1 MAKFASPER
10 QAASV
15 MKQLQGDAL
24 RSVGTVR
31 NYEQALTR
39 VSEFLQKNKLG
50 DLRSLTP
57 KKAVAYLEIRGQEI
71 GQKSLDM
78 ERQSI
83 QCMMQN
89 VTQKLAPTEKL
100 TVVKSEQTQILT
112 SRAYTAQQVEMIAA
126 AQTEKN
132 ALSTQIA
139 YAAGLRAHELLTIAR
154 ANEQAADAR
163 PSLDTKFEGRD
174 GVIYTVTG
182 KGGLTRNV
190 LLPANLAIQLE
201 NRRLDEVRTAVD
213 RGVFYQ
219 QRYDLNGGNRWSSSF
234 STASQRSLGWSAGAH
249 GVRHSYAQERMSEL
263 QKSGMTRDAAL
274 ETVSQEMGHF
284 RPEIT
289 ETYLR

>member
-1 MAKFASPER
+1 MAKFAAPVR

-15 MKQLQGDAL
+15 MKELQGDTL
-24 RSVGTVR
+24 RSIGTVR

-39 VSEFLQKNKLG
+39 VAEFLQSNKLD

-57 KKAVAYLEIRGQEI
+57 EKAVAYLEIRGQEV

-78 ERQSI
+78 ERQAI
-83 QCMMQN
+83 QSMMQN
-89 VTQKLAPTEKL
+89 VTNKLASTEKL
-100 TVVKSEQTQILT
+100 PVVKSEQSQILS
-112 SRAYTAQQVEMIAA
+112 SRAYTVDQVKIITA
-126 AQTEKN
+126 AQAEKN
-132 ALSTQIA
+132 AFSTQIA

-154 ANEQAADAR
+154 SNEQAPDAR
-163 PSLDTKFEGRD
+163 PALDTKFEGRD

-190 LLPANLAIQLE
+190 LLPASLAIQLE
-201 NRRLDEVRTAVD
+201 NRRLGEVRTAVD

-234 STASQRSLGWSAGAH
+234 STASQRALGWSAGAH

>member
-1 MAKFASPER
+1 MAKFASPAR

-15 MKQLQGDAL
+15 MKELQGDTL
-24 RSVGTVR
+24 RSIGTVR

-39 VSEFLQKNKLG
+39 VAEFLQSNKLD
-50 DLRSLTP
+50 DLRSLP
-57 KKAVAYLEIRGQEI
+57 PEKAVAYLEIRGQSI

-78 ERQSI
+78 ERQAI
-83 QCMMQN
+83 QSMMHN

-100 TVVKSEQTQILT
+100 PVVKSEQAQILT
-112 SRAYTAQQVEMIAA
+112 SRAYSTQQVEMIAA

-139 YAAGLRAHELLTIAR
+139 YAAGLRAHELLTISC

-163 PSLDTKFEGRD
+163 PALDTKFQCRE

-182 KGGLTRNV
+182 KGGLTRDV
-190 LLPANLAIQLE
+190 LLPANLATQLE
-201 NRRLDEVRTAVD
+201 SRRLSEARTIVD

-219 QRYDLNGGNRWSSSF
+219 QRYDLSGGNRWSSSF

-263 QKSGMTRDAAL
+263 QKSGMTRDVAL

>member
-1 MAKFASPER
+1 MAKFAAPER

-15 MKQLQGDAL
+15 MKQLQGDVL
-24 RSVGTVR
+24 RSIGTVR
-31 NYEQALTR
+31 NYEQSLTR
-39 VSEFLQKNKLG
+39 VSEFLQQNKLG

-57 KKAVAYLEIRGQEI
+57 EKAISYLELRGQEV

-78 ERQSI
+78 ERQAI

-89 VTQKLAPTEKL
+89 VTQKLAPAEKL
-100 TVVKSEQTQILT
+100 PVIKSEQTQILT

-139 YAAGLRAHELLTIAR
+139 YTAGLRAHELLTIAR
-154 ANEQAADAR
+154 ANEQAPDAR
-163 PSLDTKFEGRD
+163 PALDTKFGGRN
-174 GVIYTVTG
+174 GVIYTVMG

-190 LLPANLAIQLE
+190 LLPASLAIQLE
-201 NRRLDEVRTAVD
+201 NRRLGEVRTAVD

-234 STASQRSLGWSAGAH
+234 STASQRTLGWSAGAH

>member
-1 MAKFASPER
+1 
-10 QAASV
+10 
-15 MKQLQGDAL
+15 
-24 RSVGTVR
+24 
-31 NYEQALTR
+31 
-39 VSEFLQKNKLG
+39 
-50 DLRSLTP
+50 
-57 KKAVAYLEIRGQEI
+57 
-71 GQKSLDM
+71 
-78 ERQSI
+78 
-83 QCMMQN
+83 MQN
-89 VTQKLAPTEKL
+89 VTQKLTPTEKL
-100 TVVKSEQTQILT
+100 PIVKSEQTQILT
-112 SRAYTAQQVEMIAA
+112 SRAYTAQQVEIIAA

-139 YAAGLRAHELLTIAR
+139 YVAGLRAHELLTIAR

-163 PSLDTKFEGRD
+163 PALDTKFEGRD

>member
-1 MAKFASPER
+1 MAKFASPGR

-15 MKQLQGDAL
+15 MKQLQGDTL
-24 RSVGTVR
+24 RSVGTIR
-31 NYEQALTR
+31 NYEQSLTR
-39 VSEFLQKNKLG
+39 VSEFLQKNSLG

-57 KKAVAYLEIRGQEI
+57 EKAISYLEIRGQEV
-71 GQKSLDM
+71 GQKTVDM
-78 ERQSI
+78 ERQAI

-100 TVVKSEQTQILT
+100 PVVKSEQAQILN
-112 SRAYTAQQVEMIAA
+112 SRAYSKQQVEMIAA

-132 ALSTQIA
+132 AFSTQIA
-139 YAAGLRAHELLTIAR
+139 YAAGLRAHELLTITR
-154 ANEQAADAR
+154 TTEKPADAR
-163 PSLDTKFEGRD
+163 PSLDTKFSGRD
-174 GVIYTVTG
+174 GIIYTVTG
-182 KGGLTRNV
+182 KGGLTRNI

-201 NRRLDEVRTAVD
+201 NRRLETRTVAD

-219 QRYDLNGGNRWSSSF
+219 QRYDISGGNRWSSSF
-234 STASQRSLGWSAGAH
+234 TAASQRTLGWSSGAH

-274 ETVSQEMGHF
+274 EIVSQEMGHF

>member
-1 MAKFASPER
+1 MAKFAAPVR

-15 MKQLQGDAL
+15 MKALQGDTL
-24 RSVGTVR
+24 RSIGTVR
-31 NYEQALTR
+31 NYEQSLTR
-39 VSEFLQKNKLG
+39 VSEFLQQNKIG

-57 KKAVAYLEIRGQEI
+57 EKAISYLEIRGQTV

-78 ERQSI
+78 ERQAI

-89 VTQKLAPTEKL
+89 VTQKLALSERLP
-100 TVVKSEQTQILT
+100 VVKSEQTQILT

-126 AQTEKN
+126 SQTEKN

-154 ANEQAADAR
+154 SNEQAADAR
-163 PSLDTKFEGRD
+163 PSLDTKFQGRE

-182 KGGLTRNV
+182 KGGLTRDV

-201 NRRLDEVRTAVD
+201 SRRLDETRTAVD

-219 QRYDLNGGNRWSSSF
+219 QRYDLAGGNRWSSSF
-234 STASQRSLGWSAGAH
+234 STASQRTLGWSSGAH

-289 ETYLR
+289 EAYLR

>member
-1 MAKFASPER
+1 MAKFASPGR

-15 MKQLQGDAL
+15 MKQLQGDTL
-24 RSVGTVR
+24 RSVGTIR
-31 NYEQALTR
+31 NYEQSLTR
-39 VSEFLQKNKLG
+39 VSEFLQKNSLG

-57 KKAVAYLEIRGQEI
+57 EKAISYLEIRGQEV
-71 GQKSLDM
+71 GQKTVDM
-78 ERQSI
+78 ERQAI

-100 TVVKSEQTQILT
+100 PVVKSEQAQILN
-112 SRAYTAQQVEMIAA
+112 SRAYSKQQVEMIAA

-132 ALSTQIA
+132 AFSTQIA
-139 YAAGLRAHELLTIAR
+139 YAAGLRAHELLTITR
-154 ANEQAADAR
+154 TTEKPADAR
-163 PSLDTKFEGRD
+163 PSLDTKFSGRD
-174 GVIYTVTG
+174 GIIYTVTG
-182 KGGLTRNV
+182 KGGLTRNI

-201 NRRLDEVRTAVD
+201 NRRLETRTVAD

-219 QRYDLNGGNRWSSSF
+219 QRYDISGGNRWSSSF
-234 STASQRSLGWSAGAH
+234 TAASQRTLGWSSGAH

-263 QKSGMTRDAAL
+263 QKAGMTRDASL
-274 ETVSQEMGHF
+274 EIVSQEMGHF

>member
-15 MKQLQGDAL
+15 MKALQGDTL

-31 NYEQALTR
+31 NYEQSLIR
-39 VSEFLQKNKLG
+39 VAEFLQSNRLG
-50 DLRSLTP
+50 DLRSLTLE
-57 KKAVAYLEIRGQEI
+57 KAIAYLETRGQEI
-71 GQKSLDM
+71 GQKTLDM

-100 TVVKSEQTQILT
+100 PIVKSEQAQILN

-126 AQTEKN
+126 AQTERN

-139 YAAGLRAHELLTIAR
+139 YTAGLRAHELLTIAR
-154 ANEQAADAR
+154 ANEQAPDAR
-163 PSLDTKFEGRD
+163 PALDTKFGGRD

-190 LLPANLAIQLE
+190 LLPANLAVQLE
-201 NRRLDEVRTAVD
+201 NRRLGEIRTAVD

-249 GVRHSYAQERMSEL
+249 GVRHSYAQERMTEL
-263 QKSGMTRDAAL
+263 QQSGMAREKAL

>member
-1 MAKFASPER
+1 MAKFAGPGR

-15 MKQLQGDAL
+15 MKVLQGDTL
-24 RSVGTVR
+24 RSVGTIR
-31 NYEQALTR
+31 NYEQSLTR
-39 VSEFLQKNKLG
+39 VSEFLQQNRLG

-57 KKAVAYLEIRGQEI
+57 EKAISYLEIRGQLV
-71 GQKSLDM
+71 GQKTLDM
-78 ERQSI
+78 ERQAI
-83 QCMMQN
+83 QSMMQN
-89 VTQKLAPTEKL
+89 VTNKLSPAEKL
-100 TVVKSEQTQILT
+100 PVVKSEQAQILN
-112 SRAYTAQQVEMIAA
+112 SRAYTNVQIKMIAA

-132 ALSTQIA
+132 ALSTQLA

-154 ANEQAADAR
+154 PDEQPTDAR
-163 PSLDTKFEGRD
+163 PALDEKFSGRE

-182 KGGLTRNV
+182 KGGLTRDV
-190 LLPANLAIQLE
+190 YFPAALAIRLE
-201 NRRLDEVRTAVD
+201 NRRLNESRIAED
-213 RGVFYQ
+213 RGVFYK

-234 STASQRSLGWSAGAH
+234 STASKRALGWSSGAH

-263 QKSGMTRDAAL
+263 QKSGMTREKAL

>member
-1 MAKFASPER
+1 MAKFASPGR

-15 MKQLQGDAL
+15 MKALQGDTL
-24 RSVGTVR
+24 RSIGTVR
-31 NYEQALTR
+31 NYEQSLTR
-39 VSEFLQKNKLG
+39 VSEFLQQNKIG

-57 KKAVAYLEIRGQEI
+57 EKAISYLEIRGQSI

-78 ERQSI
+78 ERQAI
-83 QCMMQN
+83 QSMMQN
-89 VTQKLAPTEKL
+89 VTQKLTPTEKL
-100 TVVKSEQTQILT
+100 PIVKSEQTQILT

-126 AQTEKN
+126 SQTEKN
-132 ALSTQIA
+132 ALSTQLA

-154 ANEQAADAR
+154 PSEQPTDVR
-163 PSLDTKFEGRD
+163 PSLAEKFSGREGI
-174 GVIYTVTG
+174 IYTVIG
-182 KGGLTRNV
+182 KGGLTRDV
-190 LLPANLAIQLE
+190 YFPAALAVQLE
-201 NRRLDEVRTAVD
+201 SRRLTMPRIAED
-213 RGVFYQ
+213 RGVYYQ

-234 STASQRSLGWSAGAH
+234 STASQRTLGWSSGAH

-289 ETYLR
+289 EAYLR

>member
-1 MAKFASPER
+1 MAKFASPAR

-15 MKQLQGDAL
+15 MKVQQGDTL

-31 NYEQALTR
+31 NYEQSLTR
-39 VSEFLQKNKLG
+39 VAEFLQQNKLG
-50 DLRSLTP
+50 DLRSLNP
-57 KKAVAYLEIRGQEI
+57 EKAISYLEIRGQSI

-78 ERQSI
+78 EGQAI
-83 QCMMQN
+83 QTMMHN

-100 TVVKSEQTQILT
+100 PVVKSEQAQILT
-112 SRAYTAQQVEMIAA
+112 SRAYSTQQVEMIAA

-139 YAAGLRAHELLTIAR
+139 YAAGLRAHELLTISC

-163 PSLDTKFEGRD
+163 PALDTKFQCRE

-182 KGGLTRNV
+182 KGGLTRDV

-201 NRRLDEVRTAVD
+201 SRRLSEARTIVD

-219 QRYDLNGGNRWSSSF
+219 QRYDLSGGNRWSSSF

>member
-1 MAKFASPER
+1 MAKFASPGR

-15 MKQLQGDAL
+15 MKGLQGDTL
-24 RSVGTVR
+24 QSVGTVR
-31 NYEQALTR
+31 NYEQSLTR
-39 VSEFLQKNKLG
+39 VSEFLQQNRLG

-57 KKAVAYLEIRGQEI
+57 EKAISYLEIRGQEV
-71 GQKSLDM
+71 GQKTVDM
-78 ERQSI
+78 ERQAI

-89 VTQKLAPTEKL
+89 VTQKLAPTERL
-100 TVVKSEQTQILT
+100 PIVKSEQTQILT
-112 SRAYTAQQVEMIAA
+112 SRAYTTQQVELIAA
-126 AQTEKN
+126 TQTEKN
-132 ALSTQIA
+132 ALSTQLA

-154 ANEQAADAR
+154 PDEQPTDAR
-163 PSLDTKFEGRD
+163 PALDEKFSGRE

-182 KGGLTRNV
+182 KGGLTRDV
-190 LLPANLAIQLE
+190 YFPAALAIRLE
-201 NRRLDEVRTAVD
+201 NRRLNESRIAED
-213 RGVFYQ
+213 RGVFYK

-234 STASQRSLGWSAGAH
+234 STASKRALGWSSGAH

-263 QKSGMTRDAAL
+263 QKSGMTREKAL